1 MYDKEDNGLKLSN
14 SWAGYYILLNPDFKQ
29 QVWVG
34 CGDGRKQGMSMA
46 SGVVGGGGEEEAH
59 IAILECVGRSGEYTP
74 KCSCFV
80 PYVRLFVADGSKT
93 KGAGTC

>member
-46 SGVVGGGGEEEAH
+46 SGGVGVVAGRGGGGGGGGGGGPGGGAH
-59 IAILECVGRSGEYTP
+59 CNLGVCGE
-74 KCSCFV
+74 KW
-80 PYVRLFVADGSKT
+80 
-93 KGAGTC
+93 